1 MRVSTV
7 LRRLLG
13 VTKLSVDSA
22 LFRWD
27 GSLGVCV
34 RPRWRRSRC
43 GQCGEKAPRYDRR
56 PVRRWRHLPW
66 GRTSV
71 DLLYE
76 PWRVACPRCGI
87 RVEQV
92 PWAPHASRFSFA
104 FEELAAYLSQI
115 TDRTQVRRLLGISW
129 EAVGSIVERVVARRL
144 DPERLSGLRSIGI
157 DEFSYRKRH
166 HYLTVVV
173 DHDRRR
179 VVWAGEGRN
188 AEALARFFEL
198 LGPEGCQAIETVTID
213 LSAAYLKAVR
223 EALPHAEIVFD
234 RFHVQRLASDA
245 LDEVRRSLVREL
257 APDPEAARAVKRT
270 RFVLLKNPWNLTRSQ
285 RLKLSEVQRSNRR
298 LYRAYLLKE
307 TLAQALDY
315 RQPWRARRALGE
327 WLAWASRSRLQPF
340 VRAARTIRKHL
351 VGIVAYVRTRLT
363 NALTEGFNGK
373 IRVITRRA
381 YGFHSPQALTA
392 MIYLNCGGIQLDP
405 PLPTA
410 S

>member
-1 MRVSTV
+1 MRLTTV

-13 VTKLSVDSA
+13 VTKMSVESA
-22 LFRWD
+22 WFGRD
-27 GSLGVCV
+27 GSLAVCV

-43 GQCGEKAPRYDRR
+43 GECGRKAPRYDRR
-56 PVRRWRHLPW
+56 PLRRWRHLPW

-71 DLLYE
+71 ELLYE
-76 PWRVACPRCGI
+76 PWRVACGRCGV

-92 PWAPHASRFSFA
+92 PWASRASRFSFA
-104 FEELAAYLSQI
+104 FEELAAYLSQV
-115 TDRTQVRRLLGISW
+115 TDRTQVCRQLGISW
-129 EAVGSIVERVVARRL
+129 ATVGSIVERVVARRL
-144 DPERLSGLRSIGI
+144 DPERLSGLRRIGI

-179 VVWAGEGRN
+179 VVWAGDGRK
-188 AEALARFFEL
+188 AETVAEFFDV
-198 LGPEGCQAIETVTID
+198 LGSEGCQAIQTVTID
-213 LSAAYLKAVR
+213 LAAAYVKGVR
-223 EALPHAEIVFD
+223 ETLPDAEIVFD

-270 RFVLLKNPWNLTRSQ
+270 RFVLLKNPWNLTRS
-285 RLKLSEVQRSNRR
+285 RRRKLSEVQRSNQQ

-315 RQPWRARRALGE
+315 RQPWRAQRALHA

-351 VGIVAYVRTRLT
+351 AGIVAYVRTRLT
-363 NALTEGFNGK
+363 NGLTEGLNGK

-392 MIYLNCGGIQLDP
+392 MILLCCGGVQLDP